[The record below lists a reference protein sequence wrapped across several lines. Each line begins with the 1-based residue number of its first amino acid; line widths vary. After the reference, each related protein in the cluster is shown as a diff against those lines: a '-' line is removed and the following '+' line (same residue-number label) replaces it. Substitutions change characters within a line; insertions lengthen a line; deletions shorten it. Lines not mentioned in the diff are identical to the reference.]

1 MKPLAAMGVAVQG
14 NVMEPGSR
22 LPGGELYPAG
32 PSEIEVL
39 LEAAGWHGAMRHPE
53 RIVRAAAT
61 AAMAEAGRTGLVSVL
76 LADDHA
82 LKRLNSD
89 HRGRVKATNVLS
101 FPAGVPGILGDVA
114 LGLGTVRREARA
126 GGRRVADH
134 LAHLVAHGVLHLAGH
149 DHVHAGQ
156 ARRMEQAEARVMR
169 RLGRPN
175 PWRGTT

>member
-1 MKPLAAMGVAVQG
+1 MGVAAQG

-22 LPGGELYPAG
+22 LPDGGPRPAG
-32 PSEIEVL
+32 PLEIDVL
-39 LEAAGWHGAMRHPE
+39 LAAAGWRRTMRHPE

-61 AAMAEAGRTGLVSVL
+61 AAMAEAGKTGLVTVL
-76 LADDHA
+76 LADDQA

-89 HRGRVKATNVLS
+89 HRGRVKPTNVLS
-101 FPAGVPGILGDVA
+101 FPAGAPGVLGDVA

-175 PWRGTT
+175 PWRGAT